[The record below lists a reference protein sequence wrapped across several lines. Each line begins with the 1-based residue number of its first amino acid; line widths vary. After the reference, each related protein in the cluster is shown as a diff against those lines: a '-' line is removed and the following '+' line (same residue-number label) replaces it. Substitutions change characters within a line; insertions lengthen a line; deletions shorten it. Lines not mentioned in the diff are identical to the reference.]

1 MVVSLKGFVAKTF
14 PIPLL
19 DSIQGAGDFNTEP
32 NAIAFQVLNASS
44 NMLTS
49 FPVEG
54 YGALEVLDLSRNKL
68 TTVPDGLTG
77 LQTPALR
84 WLSLDNNPMRQVRF
98 PIAGKEEQDG
108 EIFVNL
114 TWVSVSHI
122 KELQELEPGAF
133 SGKVVSH
140 RGYSFGVSRV
150 EAGSNTSTVAL
161 RVVGGD
167 ETGTQCLGV
176 ELGHPVP
183 GGYKYGDLTLQFWRV
198 SNLRQ

>member
-1 MVVSLKGFVAKTF
+1 MVVSLKGLVAKTL

-19 DSIQGAGDFNTEP
+19 DSIKATCDFNTEP
-32 NAIAFQVLNASS
+32 NAITFQVLNVSS
-44 NMLTS
+44 NSLTS
-49 FPVEG
+49 FPVVG
-54 YGALEVLDLSRNKL
+54 YGALEVLDLSQNNL

-98 PIAGKEEQDG
+98 PTAGREEQDG

-122 KELQELEPGAF
+122 TELQELNTGAF
-133 SGKVVSH
+133 SGKIMSH

-150 EAGSNTSTVAL
+150 EAGSNTSTV
-161 RVVGGD
+161 
-167 ETGTQCLGV
+167 
-176 ELGHPVP
+176 PP
-183 GGYKYGDLTLQFWRV
+183 
-198 SNLRQ
+198 